1 MRIADRS
8 IGHCIYYCVSDI
20 TVHPNQWNEMKD
32 WLSEQFGP
40 TAYINFDQRWYVNNA
55 MDTVF
60 FSNEEDRNWFLLRWS

>member
-1 MRIADRS
+1 MRISERS

-20 TVHPNQWNEMKD
+20 TVHPNQWDEMKD

-40 TAYINFDQRWYVNNA
+40 SGVWAFDQRWYVNNA

-60 FSNEEDRNWFLLRWS
+60 FRKEEHLLWFLMRWS